1 MTHRSTVLV
10 LLAVALIG
18 GCARELDPQSTIP
31 EARAL
36 LGSGETGEARVLLK
50 NLLVKHPDVLEARTM
65 LARIALDAGD
75 ARAAEDE
82 LAGMDRAQIRDAA
95 SQEVRWQTDLALGR
109 APDVL
114 KALNAPGVSL
124 SDVQRAKLR
133 SAALRATGL
142 PADGIGELRAA
153 MSNQPKDPSIVVE
166 LSAALA
172 ALGNLQQAE
181 QELDRWM
188 KDHSPQAD
196 VLLARGELKLRRGDA
211 AGAIEDLRA
220 AIAGAGPQWP
230 LTSKLAAG
238 IMLGDAMLSTGKLA
252 DAKTQL
258 AAVEKE
264 YPGAVGTQ
272 LLMARVSILEGRTG
286 DAVDALQKIAESI
299 PDNARVQYLLVD
311 ALVRSGNTARATEL
325 LARRIQSVPEDM
337 LARRLLARLM
347 LEQSRPDQV
356 VKVLKDSVDAAGA
369 RDVESDGLLSAARL
383 AQEKAGSAI
392 TSSEARLASN
402 PADDEARVDLAAA
415 YLQNGEAQ
423 RSLEI
428 LAKRDQLKRLPQA
441 LAVETGAQLALGNDR
456 ELNILVARLVED
468 SGVAVNGLLAAAD
481 AAQKGGRS
489 DAAGRLVD
497 QALVREPGNADAL
510 LRRAN
515 LEFIEQRYE
524 SARSALQRL
533 VDANPA
539 NTYARLALA
548 RVAEAEGDTT
558 KARESLRGA
567 IQATPAALEPA
578 LMLAGLELRADQHEA
593 AARVLDALLASAP
606 KDGVAANAAGSVLL
620 GARRLEEA
628 RSRFAVAV
636 QQAPAVAEYSFNLGR
651 TQLALDD
658 RPAALQSFL
667 QTVAS
672 RPDWLEANVAV
683 VRLALARGDRLR
695 AASVANGLAERLPRS
710 AVAWLLV
717 GETAAADRRLEDA
730 SRAFAKSYALQPSA
744 AAALNDNQAR
754 ALGGLARP
762 DLPLLN
768 WLQREPGDAVARRR
782 LADYYLRAG
791 ANRDA
796 RTQLEKMIAVAPND
810 VVSLNNLAW
819 LLADDEPARAET
831 LARRAHSISPGNAA
845 VADTLGW
852 VLIQAGK
859 AGEARTVLAAAVAS
873 QPKDASIRY
882 HYALALARA
891 GDRTAARQN
900 LEEAL
905 KSGREFNGR
914 EAAQSLAQE
923 LSR

>member
-1 MTHRSTVLV
+1 MTHRSRFLV

-18 GCARELDPQSTIP
+18 GCARDLDPQSTIP

-36 LGSGETGEARVLLK
+36 LESGESGEARVLLK
-50 NLLVKHPDVLEARTM
+50 NLLVKHPDVLEARAL

-82 LAGMDRAQIRDAA
+82 LAGVDWAEIRDAQ
-95 SQEVRWQTDLALGR
+95 SQEVRWQIDLALGR

-133 SAALRATGL
+133 SSALRATGL
-142 PADGIGELRAA
+142 PADGISELRAA
-153 MSNQPKDPSIVVE
+153 MAAQPKDPSIVVE

-188 KDHSPQAD
+188 KDHSPQSD
-196 VLLARGELKLRRGDA
+196 VLLARGELKLRGGNA
-211 AGAIEDLRA
+211 TGAIEDLRA
-220 AIAGAGPQWP
+220 GIAGAGPQWP

-238 IMLGDAMLSTGKLA
+238 IMLGDALLSTGKLA
-252 DAKTQL
+252 DAKTHL
-258 AAVEKE
+258 AAVDKD

-272 LLMARVSILEGRTG
+272 LLLARVAILEGRTG
-286 DAVDALQKIAESI
+286 DAVDSLQKIAEAL

-311 ALVRSGNTARATEL
+311 ALVRSGNTARASEL
-325 LARRIQSVPEDM
+325 LGRRIKSVPEDA

-347 LEQSRPDQV
+347 LDQSRPDQV
-356 VKVLKDSVDAAGA
+356 VKVLNETGEDART
-369 RDVESDGLLSAARL
+369 RDAESDGLLSAARL
-383 AQEKAGSAI
+383 AQEKAGTAI
-392 TSSEARLASN
+392 ATSEARLASD
-402 PADDEARVDLAAA
+402 PDDDAARVSLAAA

-423 RSLEI
+423 RALEI
-428 LAKRDQLKRLPQA
+428 LEKRDQVKRLPQA

-456 ELNILVARLVED
+456 ELNLLVTRLVED
-468 SGVAVNGLLAAAD
+468 DGVAVSGLLAAAD
-481 AAQKGGRS
+481 AAQKGGRA

-497 QALVREPGNADAL
+497 RALVREPANADAL

-524 SARSALQRL
+524 SARTALQRL
-533 VDANPA
+533 VEANPA
-539 NTYARLALA
+539 NSYARLALA
-548 RVAEAEGDTT
+548 RVAEAEGDTA
-558 KARESLRGA
+558 KSREALQGA
-567 IQATPAALEPA
+567 IKAAPAALEPA
-578 LMLAGLELRADQHEA
+578 LMLAALELRADQHEA
-593 AARVLDALLASAP
+593 AARVLDSLLASAP
-606 KDGVAANAAGSVLL
+606 KDGAAANAAGSILL

-651 TQLALDD
+651 TQIALDD
-658 RPAALQSFL
+658 RAAALQSFL
-667 QTVAS
+667 QTVSS
-672 RPDWLEANVAV
+672 RPDWLEANVAA
-683 VRLALARGDRLR
+683 VRLALAGGDRLR
-695 AASVANGLAERLPRS
+695 ATSVANSLAQRLPNS

-730 SRAFAKSYALQPSA
+730 SRAFAKSYALRPTA

-754 ALGGLARP
+754 AMGGLARP

-768 WLQREPGDAVARRR
+768 WLQREPQDSVARRR
-782 LADYYLRAG
+782 LADYYLRSG
-791 ANRDA
+791 LDRDA
-796 RTQLEKMIAVAPND
+796 TVQLEKMIADTPND

-819 LLADDEPARAET
+819 LLAAGDPARAET

-914 EAAQSLAQE
+914 DAAQSLAQE